1 VIRRERLLSGATR
14 FALADWPEGTDLKSE
29 GPLTWTMLQTRTMF
43 HSLLALRQLRP
54 AYLGRHCRRLQSSAQ
69 ERREVYPQKPIRS
82 LFYVPG
88 SSQKMI
94 DKAWTL
100 TPDNIV
106 PLSINESD
114 A

>member
-1 VIRRERLLSGATR
+1 
-14 FALADWPEGTDLKSE
+14 
-29 GPLTWTMLQTRTMF
+29 MRTMF
-43 HSLLALRQLRP
+43 HSRLALRP
-54 AYLGRHCRRLQSSAQ
+54 AYLGRNGRRLQSSAP
-69 ERREVYPQKPIRS
+69 ERREDYPQKPTRS

-106 PLSINESD
+106 FLSLTKSD
-114 A
+114 D